1 MLAQKLEDL
10 RVRKDRLVD
19 AFVHRQVIHQATYTE
34 QVGKVSEE
42 IALAEIAA
50 HEAKLEEIDVEG
62 VLAFAEHVLV
72 NAARLWVEFSL
83 DQKQRLQQVHLR
95 AGRELQRW

>member
-62 VLAFAEHVLV
+62 VLAFASTYCSTRRDSGWSSRSTR
-72 NAARLWVEFSL
+72 NSGSSR
-83 DQKQRLQQVHLR
+83 
-95 AGRELQRW
+95 